1 MSDTCIYSI
10 YTCNPS
16 HSSNGVGTAGS
27 WMTIFYTEV
36 TDDMRVTSGGGNAE
50 EGELI
55 DVVEIPVQQ
64 GREFIMDESKNK
76 PVAMMFTMQWFYEN
90 VYDEIRQRKKKTD
103 G

>member
-1 MSDTCIYSI
+1 M
-10 YTCNPS
+10 
-16 HSSNGVGTAGS
+16 GTAGS

-90 VYDEIRQRKKKTD
+90 VYDEIRQRKKETD
-103 G
+103 D

>member
-1 MSDTCIYSI
+1 M
-10 YTCNPS
+10 
-16 HSSNGVGTAGS
+16 GTAGS

-90 VYDEIRQRKKKTD
+90 VYDEIRRRKKKTD